1 MWLCLTLSVTC
12 NDCDHMDMWEKKKF
26 AELKALL
33 VLEPVNLV
41 IKKSRLC
48 RDVKCR
54 DDIDW
59 VKDCVTTEL
68 D

>member
-1 MWLCLTLSVTC
+1 MTVITWICGFTFK
-12 NDCDHMDMWEKKKF
+12 EKKKF